1 MSSCYRVARDWL
13 DREAGSSRVLY
24 HIAKKPAQPKPYR
37 LDIHGQWNHADFPPG
52 TKVVFLTS
60 DPNQVAVNHNRY
72 GNVYAYR
79 VPMSVIR
86 NLGGRVRTEGATEI
100 VIPDYLWDQ
109 VDFLGKS
116 KSESELVKE
125 VESKYTTSKAQGA
138 WWEALL
144 SAKIGLP
151 EIESKQFRKNQA
163 AQAYLALEDEIAEV
177 SLRNDLLTPQREVLE
192 RLKSLRRD
200 LAKFLYDPER
210 KKIETLTRTEAREA
224 ERLISKYRSKIMRG
238 LR

>member
-37 LDIHGQWNHADFPPG
+37 LDIHGQWNHANFPPG

-60 DPNQVAVNHNRY
+60 DPLQVAVNHNRY

-86 NLGGRVRTEGATEI
+86 NLGGMVRTEGAKEI

-116 KSESELVKE
+116 KSESELANE
-125 VESKYTTSKAQGA
+125 IESKYTTSKAQGA

-144 SAKIGLP
+144 PAKIGLP
-151 EIESKQFRKNQA
+151 DIESRHFKQNQA
-163 AQAYLALEDEIAEV
+163 AQAYLTLEAEIAEV
-177 SLRNDLLTPQREVLE
+177 SLRGGITSQREVLE
-192 RLKSLRRD
+192 RLKSLRRE
-200 LAKFLYDPER
+200 LTKFLYDPER

-224 ERLISKYRSKIMRG
+224 KRLVSKYRAKIMRG